1 MNKYITKKERNKYC
15 GHPSPRKKE
24 IYKNDFFVILS
35 IKIETNKFILLD
47 SFLSMKS
54 EYYNFYLLNLVI
66 TKLNITYLINLHFNL
81 FVF

>member
-1 MNKYITKKERNKYC
+1 MGIQVLE
-15 GHPSPRKKE
+15 KKE
-24 IYKNDFFVILS
+24 IYKNDFFVILI